1 MVLFE
6 LRNVL
11 IYFSGVERLLKKSF
25 SCSRVL
31 GCWCRFCYGKH
42 IDPDIEFWHH
52 SCSLLGFAGQWTV
65 ILGCHM
71 ILLAVDL
78 CFYESFNIILPGGV
92 PVGVLMLRP
101 TSYRPLV
108 QVFYGKHID
117 PDIEFWHHSC
127 SLLGFA
133 GQWTVILGC
142 HMILLAV
149 DLCFY
154 ESFNI
159 ILPGGVPVGVL
170 MLRPTSY
177 RPLGLW
183 MYQVG
188 TIVFILIFAFGD
200 LILSR
205 LC

>member
-1 MVLFE
+1 MVGSYTFWTKHLHGVVWAQKFIDLFFRCWKISQE
-6 LRNVL
+6 
-11 IYFSGVERLLKKSF
+11 IFFMFQGFGLLVQVF
-25 SCSRVL
+25 
-31 GCWCRFCYGKH
+31 YGKH

-52 SCSLLGFAGQWTV
+52 CCSLLGFAGQWTV

-101 TSYRPLV
+101 TSYRPL
-108 QVFYGKHID
+108 
-117 PDIEFWHHSC
+117 
-127 SLLGFA
+127 
-133 GQWTVILGC
+133 
-142 HMILLAV
+142 
-149 DLCFY
+149 
-154 ESFNI
+154 
-159 ILPGGVPVGVL
+159 
-170 MLRPTSY
+170 R
-177 RPLGLW
+177 LW